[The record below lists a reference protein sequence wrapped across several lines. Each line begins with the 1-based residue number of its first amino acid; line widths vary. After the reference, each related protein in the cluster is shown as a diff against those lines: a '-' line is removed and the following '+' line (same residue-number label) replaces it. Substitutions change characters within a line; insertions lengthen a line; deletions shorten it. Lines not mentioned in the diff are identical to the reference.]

1 MTDPAGPADFA
12 ADLYR
17 GTGPDYDR
25 FRLGYPA
32 TMLDDLLDRCRPSGT
47 GVLVD
52 LACGTGQL
60 AFALRPRF
68 AEVWAVDQ
76 EADMVEVV
84 AAKAAAGAGRVRPV
98 VARAEDLE
106 VPAGSVE
113 LVTIGNAFHR
123 LRRDAV
129 AARVRG
135 WLRPG
140 GHLALCWS
148 TSPWVGD
155 APWQRALADVIARWR
170 GRLDTADRT
179 PPGWDRD
186 RRDRPDAV
194 VLGDAG
200 LEEVARVEFAAEH
213 RWTVPE
219 LVGHVYS
226 TSFLPRAVVG
236 PHAAAFEA
244 DLSAELSPHAEHGP
258 ATAGSPRA
266 EDGRFTETVS
276 FAYHLAR
283 RPG

>member
-1 MTDPAGPADFA
+1 VTDPADFA

-17 GTGPDYDR
+17 GTARDYDR

-32 TMLDDLLDRCRPSGT
+32 TMLDDLLDRCRPSGQ

-60 AFALRPRF
+60 AFALLPRF
-68 AEVWAVDQ
+68 AAVWAVDQ
-76 EADMVEVV
+76 EPDMVRVV
-84 AAKAAAGAGRVRPV
+84 AGKASGADQVRPV
-98 VARAEDLE
+98 VSRAEDLD

-113 LVTIGNAFHR
+113 LVTVGNAFHR

-129 AARVRG
+129 ARRAYG

-148 TSPWVGD
+148 TSPWDGD
-155 APWQRALADVIARWR
+155 AGWQQALAEVIARWR
-170 GRLDTADRT
+170 TRLATGDII

-186 RRDRPDAV
+186 RRERPDAA
-194 VLGDAG
+194 VLRDAG
-200 LEEVARVEFAAEH
+200 FEETARAESTAEH
-213 RWTVPE
+213 RWTIPE
-219 LVGHVYS
+219 LAGHLYS

-236 PHAAAFEA
+236 ARAPAFEA
-244 DLSAELSPHAEHGP
+244 DLAARLSPHAEHG
-258 ATAGSPRA
+258 TL
-266 EDGRFTETVS
+266 TETVS

-283 RPG
+283 RPA